1 MIHAGREGRP
11 FVESVERRASIS
23 ERVLAFVVAWVVRL
37 LGATLRFDHEDN
49 DVVEQ
54 TLAEGSAAII
64 FGWHEMFL
72 IACCDLRHYRPYI
85 MISQSRDGERVTRV
99 AEQVGWRVVR
109 GSSSRGGARALLQM
123 VRVLR
128 EPVLAGHLVDGPRGP
143 RRSMTAGVVAMAQ
156 RSGAVLIPAMYATR
170 RKWRAPSWDRLQ
182 VPLPFSRI
190 VRRDLPPRC
199 VRADLDDAEV
209 EKLRAE
215 LHDEL
220 SRECAAF
227 EAEQCGQSES

>member
-1 MIHAGREGRP
+1 M
-11 FVESVERRASIS
+11 ESVERRASIG
-23 ERVLAFVVAWVVRL
+23 ERALAFAVAWLVRL
-37 LGATLRFDHEDN
+37 LGATLRFDYEDN
-49 DVVEQ
+49 DVIEQ

-99 AEQVGWRVVR
+99 AEQLGWRVVR

-143 RRSMTAGVVAMAQ
+143 RREIKPGVVAMAQ
-156 RSGAVLIPAMYATR
+156 RSRAVLIPSMYAVQ

-182 VPLPFSRI
+182 VPLPFTRI
-190 VRRDLPPRC
+190 VRHDLPARC
-199 VRADLDDAEV
+199 VRPDLDEAEV

-220 SRECAAF
+220 TRECAAF
-227 EAEQCGQSES
+227 ELERLGQSER